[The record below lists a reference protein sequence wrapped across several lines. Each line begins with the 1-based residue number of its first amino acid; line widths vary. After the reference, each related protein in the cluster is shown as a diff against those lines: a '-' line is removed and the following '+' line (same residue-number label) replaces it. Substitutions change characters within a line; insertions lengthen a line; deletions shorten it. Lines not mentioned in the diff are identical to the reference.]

1 MKPRVRKLLFMLV
14 LGLAAAPL
22 VPLPAG
28 AVLPPATRL
37 LQAAV
42 PGQGSHFV
50 TSAVRAPGAF
60 DVAGLTYDGPAGAD
74 VELRTSRD
82 GRTWSAWADAGDRDA
97 EGPDPAS
104 HETAQQATPR
114 GTNPIWADGARY
126 VQYRIA
132 SPAGPVRNLRLQ
144 AVDSQGHAE
153 RVVTRLHRHLRAL
166 LGHQV
171 ARPAMAMTDQP
182 PIVTRAQWGADERI
196 RRDPTPE
203 YGRVQVAFVHHTVTP
218 NDYSPS
224 QAPSFIRGI
233 YAYHV
238 QSNGWDDI
246 GYNFLVDRYGT
257 IYEGRYGGIDRPVIG
272 AHAQGF
278 NSTSFGTALLG
289 TFSGVSPPPAML
301 HAL

>member
-1 MKPRVRKLLFMLV
+1 MGVFPGEHMKPRVRKLLFMLV

-28 AVLPPATRL
+28 AVPAPATRL

-104 HETAQQATPR
+104 HETARQATPR
-114 GTNPIWADGARY
+114 GTNPI
-126 VQYRIA
+126 
-132 SPAGPVRNLRLQ
+132 
-144 AVDSQGHAE
+144 
-153 RVVTRLHRHLRAL
+153 
-166 LGHQV
+166 
-171 ARPAMAMTDQP
+171 
-182 PIVTRAQWGADERI
+182 
-196 RRDPTPE
+196 
-203 YGRVQVAFVHHTVTP
+203 
-218 NDYSPS
+218 
-224 QAPSFIRGI
+224 
-233 YAYHV
+233 
-238 QSNGWDDI
+238 WDDI

-257 IYEGRYGGIDRPVIG
+257 IYEGRYGGLDRPVIG

-289 TFSGVSPPPAML
+289 TFSSVSPPPAML
-301 HAL
+301 HALEQLLAWRLDVAHVDPVGHTTV